1 MIQMIENE
9 EKLKSYLHRQIED
22 SGIGVNV
29 DPLLAYEKYVG
40 IKVDDYYAGLHEKI
54 IPKAVDFVVAVDC
67 ECAWYALY
75 ILELRNVKRT
85 SSSKE
90 IQEKFDTAIN
100 RFMQQEFGSI
110 FLNDRY
116 KYKEVFLYLVT
127 TSYQKAV
134 DLGKFDNYAKLRSK
148 LDAKDSLANDSTLT
162 QKPYKFRG
170 RYYFIKREVPPN
182 PLIRTI
188 H

>member
-29 DPLLAYEKYVG
+29 DPML
-40 IKVDDYYAGLHEKI
+40 D
-54 IPKAVDFVVAVDC
+54 
-67 ECAWYALY
+67 
-75 ILELRNVKRT
+75 
-85 SSSKE
+85 
-90 IQEKFDTAIN
+90 
-100 RFMQQEFGSI
+100 
-110 FLNDRY
+110 
-116 KYKEVFLYLVT
+116 
-127 TSYQKAV
+127 
-134 DLGKFDNYAKLRSK
+134 YAKLRSK

-170 RYYFIKREVPPN
+170 RYYFIKREVPLN